1 MWQLLIAVFLWALAN
16 LFLKIAR
23 VHLST
28 SGTFMWQ
35 MAGIILVTFIVFFLT
50 RRTSSIFDSPLHGI
64 LWAFL
69 GGAVS
74 IIGAYFFLESLGT
87 IRLGVAVA
95 FSSLHIVLTCI
106 LGIVLLHER
115 MTLMEIIGTITIVIG
130 SALLGLSNVK

>member
-1 MWQLLIAVFLWALAN
+1 MWQLFIAVCLWALAN

-28 SGTFMWQ
+28 ASVFLWQ
-35 MAGIILVTFIVFFLT
+35 VAGIVLVTCMVFFLT
-50 RRTSSIFDSPLHGI
+50 RRTSGIFESPLHAI

-69 GGAVS
+69 GGVAS

-95 FSSLHIVLTCI
+95 FSSLHIVLTCL
-106 LGIVLLHER
+106 LGIVLLHEK
-115 MTLMEIIGTITIVIG
+115 MTLMEIIGAITIVIG
-130 SALLGLSNVK
+130 SALLGLSNVR